1 MKRFGSPPVLPVAA
15 SSCSFKKPLST
26 LCQKIAL
33 SSAKE
38 AKEWVAAKKL
48 QESQIRG
55 ISRKI
60 NKEPPVRSTF
70 ATLTAKTNPAAPIP
84 TPVLAIDHTQTIFDS
99 VAPESDFV
107 DVDIDD
113 AQDSVP
119 ASNAAPSNIASANA
133 NATSYSTVPGTITDN
148 AFAFVSAT
156 ASAPDLALG
165 TSAQS
170 LVSYVF
176 ETTPQVFEM
185 RLASQPE
192 DFHWMEVSSVYE
204 HSEGK
209 VIMDSSFLKTL
220 NVNPKTFFE
229 KDACTTYEWSH
240 VVLLARYYGDD
251 IQGDTNKSIWH
262 SVNNDTPFAI
272 VWPSVRG
279 RIEKCIDA
287 LQLRATKSI
296 PIEGYGRRNGIVPVQ
311 NAKVKFSVIKHATME
326 TLLNM
331 PDKVRFLSLNP

>member
-1 MKRFGSPPVLPVAA
+1 MNRFGSTPVLPVAA
-15 SSCSFKKPLST
+15 SSCSFPAKPLSI

-33 SSAKE
+33 SSAKK
-38 AKEWVAAKKL
+38 AKEWVAAQKL
-48 QESQIRG
+48 QESQKRG
-55 ISRKI
+55 ISREI
-60 NKEPPVRSTF
+60 NKEPLGNTTF
-70 ATLTAKTNPAAPIP
+70 ATLAAKNNPAAPIP
-84 TPVLAIDHTQTIFDS
+84 TPVLELHHTQTL
-99 VAPESDFV
+99 VDFV
-107 DVDIDD
+107 AHEPDLFDFEIDD
-113 AQDSVP
+113 A
-119 ASNAAPSNIASANA
+119 
-133 NATSYSTVPGTITDN
+133 TTDN
-148 AFAFVSAT
+148 FAFDSAA
-156 ASAPDLALG
+156 ASAPVLALG

-176 ETTPQVFEM
+176 KTTPQVFEM

-229 KDACTTYEWSH
+229 KDACTPYEWSH

-331 PDKVRFLSLNP
+331 PDKVGFLSLALNP